1 MFLIELEEKKTLLK
15 KLLKINFN
23 ISQFDKNYTYYNKET
38 GVYVEDLIEIEYCNR
53 TYVTVMY
60 MKITNNILKIKSI
73 DLENHLR
80 VLDGD

>member
-60 MKITNNILKIKSI
+60 MKITNNILKIKSVY
-73 DLENHLR
+73 LKS
-80 VLDGD
+80 V